1 MIRSPAADSHPAR
14 HGSLYEKVRM
24 ARLWLPISIIGVVLV
39 YQVVVVP
46 LGGEEFRFWAQLLF
60 YSILGP
66 LATYMTLN
74 WIAREVRLREKA
86 QDDLARLFDELR
98 ASHELLGA
106 IQDVTARFAAAPD
119 LETTVDAAARGV
131 ANVTGARSVSLVVGP
146 AEIRA
151 THGVGMRAGLEAD
164 ALARD
169 LRLRAEAQE
178 GRLGAVEETADL
190 EGGTRRYVLSRPL
203 AWGGRP
209 EGSLHAYYDAPPDA
223 RRREAFSILASQFSA
238 AAEATRLR
246 MRDLI
251 TLVEV
256 DRSIRAEGNLEKL
269 LDTVLVQ
276 MMTRVAAPTG
286 GVFVVDEERVL
297 RLRSY
302 VGLEKGAALSS
313 WRVGEGIVG
322 RVAMGREPQ
331 ILARLSDEE
340 RAAAG
345 PLLRH
350 AGSAVA
356 LPMTADERL
365 LGVIVL
371 AHPEPAHF
379 DPAAIPFLGL
389 LASQVSLAVRN
400 ATAYLQSEE
409 LAITEER
416 ARIAREIHDGVAQML
431 AFSALKLDLVAR
443 LLDRDAAK
451 ARAELDQA
459 RDTVRETIREV
470 RRSIFALR
478 PVDLERHGFVE
489 TVRRYAADFGQQN
502 EVRVR
507 VDIDPLP
514 ELSVKSEAVL
524 FRIFQEAMHNVAKH
538 ARARLVEVHVGT
550 DDQGMAYVQVR
561 DDGAGFELAS
571 VRDRVTSAGGLGL
584 RQMRER
590 VEGRGGTFVIEAQPG
605 NGTCVRAAVPV

>member
-1 MIRSPAADSHPAR
+1 MIRSAAPSQPAR
-14 HGSLYEKVRM
+14 HGSLYEKVRL
-24 ARLWLPISIIGVVLV
+24 ARLWLPISIVGVVLL

-46 LGGEEFRFWAQLLF
+46 TGGASFRFWAQLLF

-66 LATYMTLN
+66 LATFLTLN
-74 WIAREVRLREKA
+74 WIAREVRLREQA
-86 QDDLARLFDELR
+86 QDDLARLFEELR
-98 ASHELLGA
+98 SSHELLGA

-119 LETTVDAAARGV
+119 LEATVDAAARGV

-146 AEIRA
+146 MEIRA
-151 THGVGMRAGLEAD
+151 THGVGMKPALEKD
-164 ALARD
+164 AMARD
-169 LRLRAEAQE
+169 QRLRGEAQA
-178 GRLGAVEETADL
+178 GRLGAVEETFEA
-190 EGGTRRYVLSRPL
+190 EGETKRFVLGRPL

-269 LDTVLVQ
+269 LDTVLNQ
-276 MMTRVAAPTG
+276 MMARVAAPTG
-286 GVFVVDEERVL
+286 GVFVADEEQVL

-302 VGLEKGAALSS
+302 VGLEPGATPSS

-322 RVAMGREPQ
+322 RAAQGREPQ
-331 ILARLSDEE
+331 ILPRLSDEE

-345 PLLRH
+345 PLLRK

-371 AHPEPAHF
+371 THPAPGHF

-389 LASQVSLAVRN
+389 LASQVGLAVRN

-409 LAITEER
+409 LAIAEER

-443 LLDRDAAK
+443 LLERDPAK
-451 ARAELDQA
+451 AALELDQA
-459 RDTVRETIREV
+459 RDTIRETIREV

-502 EVRVR
+502 DVRVR
-507 VDIDPLP
+507 VDIDAQP

-550 DDQGMAYVQVR
+550 DDGGMAFVQVR

-590 VEGRGGTFVIEAQPG
+590 VEARGGTLVIDAHPG
-605 NGTCVRAAVPV
+605 GGTCVRAAVPA